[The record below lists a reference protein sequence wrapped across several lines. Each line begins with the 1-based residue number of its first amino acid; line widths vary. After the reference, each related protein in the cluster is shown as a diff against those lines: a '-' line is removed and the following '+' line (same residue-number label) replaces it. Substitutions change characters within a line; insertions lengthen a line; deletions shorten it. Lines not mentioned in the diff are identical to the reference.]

1 METKDILGLAF
12 TFLFLVAFQF
22 LGRSQKKPQ
31 PAPQEVKPRAVP
43 RKKEKVPP
51 KKVPSHISQN
61 RVLGRLEN
69 SSSFIRSSAA
79 YDIKTKQAP
88 SPLKSFLHDKK
99 SLRKAFIMKE
109 ILEKPYD

>member
-1 METKDILGLAF
+1 MEIKDILGLAF

-22 LGRSQKKPQ
+22 LGRSKKKPQ
-31 PAPQEVKPRAVP
+31 QAPQEVEPRAVP

-51 KKVPSHISQN
+51 KKVASHISQN

>member
-1 METKDILGLAF
+1 MEIKDILGLAF

-22 LGRSQKKPQ
+22 LGRSKKKPQ
-31 PAPQEVKPRAVP
+31 TVPPHAAPHAMP

-51 KKVPSHISQN
+51 KKAPAHVSQN
-61 RVLGRLEN
+61 RAHGMQQN
-69 SSSFIRSSAA
+69 SSSFIRDSGA

-88 SPLKSFLHDKK
+88 SAIKSFLHDKK

-109 ILEKPYD
+109 ILQKPYD

>member
-1 METKDILGLAF
+1 MEIKDILGLAF

-22 LGRSQKKPQ
+22 LGRSKKKPQ
-31 PAPQEVKPRAVP
+31 TVPPHAAPHAMP

-51 KKVPSHISQN
+51 KKAPAHVSQN

-69 SSSFIRSSAA
+69 TSSFIRSSAA